1 MFRTLSSLAVETI
14 SFMVIFTSEDVM
26 NTVFNFIGLVI
37 IDRFDVYVYDAVRC
51 VNFKQCL
58 QPELLE
64 QLLRISFTTSSKA
77 LSGEMGEESDL
88 SDEMGKALCNKIR
101 FW

>member
-1 MFRTLSSLAVETI
+1 
-14 SFMVIFTSEDVM
+14 MVIFTSEDVM

-64 QLLRISFTTSSKA
+64 
-77 LSGEMGEESDL
+77 
-88 SDEMGKALCNKIR
+88 
-101 FW
+101 

>member
-1 MFRTLSSLAVETI
+1 MMKYALNHSSKFLNYVGAFQLGMFRTLSSLAVETI

-64 QLLRISFTTSSKA
+64 
-77 LSGEMGEESDL
+77 
-88 SDEMGKALCNKIR
+88 
-101 FW
+101 